1 MQEKEPH
8 SFCVDLPGQPNVK
21 ASLLIKKEDLLA
33 KVAEIG
39 ESITNDFGD
48 KSPLL
53 IGILKGAFI
62 FLADLVRA
70 VDMDVETDFMAV
82 ASYGAAT
89 KTSGVVRIAKD
100 LDTDI
105 QGRNVIIIEDIV
117 DSGLTLSYLRKGL
130 LARNPAS
137 LTVCS
142 LLVKDGQQKT
152 ALDIKYVGF
161 KIEPCFVVGY
171 GLDIGQRYRNLP
183 GIYSLDMQ

>member
-1 MQEKEPH
+1 MKEKGPD
-8 SFCVDLPGQPNVK
+8 SFYVELPGCSDAK
-21 ASLLIKKEDLLA
+21 ATMLIKKDDLLA
-33 KVAEIG
+33 RVTEIG
-39 ESITNDFGD
+39 DLITNDFRD
-48 KSPLL
+48 KNPLF

-62 FLADLVRA
+62 FLADLVRV
-70 VDMDVETDFMAV
+70 VDLDVETDFMAV

-137 LTVCS
+137 LSVCS
-142 LLVKDGQQKT
+142 LLVKDGQQKA

-161 KIEPCFVVGY
+161 KIPPYFVVGY
-171 GLDIGQRYRNLP
+171 GLDVGQRYRNLAD
-183 GIYSLDMQ
+183 IYSLEI